1 MKGKKIV
8 LGITGSIA
16 AYKAAV
22 LTRLLIKKGAE
33 VQIVITPA
41 GKEFITP
48 ITLSALTS
56 KPVISEFFSQ
66 RDGTWHSHVDLG
78 LWADAMVIAPA
89 TASTIGKM
97 AHGIADN
104 MLVTTYLSMKAPVFV
119 APAMDLDMF
128 AHPSTQHNLD
138 ILRSYGNH
146 IIEPA
151 SGELAS
157 HLVGKGRMEE
167 PEKIVEVLE
176 DFFAKQEDLK
186 GKKLGV
192 GSADSSQANIMA
204 IYYLNKNGLKIKESD
219 INNSEID
226 NESVNIIRYNS
237 DLGKH
242 GDTGR
247 SEWDVLEGLKN
258 GSLDAGTIGSNTWI
272 RILEEGLYPDG
283 ELISFY
289 TSPDFCHCNFT
300 VMPNTDAEISNNF
313 VNMLMSQK
321 KENPIIKKMMA
332 MEGLNEWIITGE
344 KELKGYDTLYEAMRE
359 QKLL

>member
-1 MKGKKIV
+1 MKTILLGAVAYDPKVVGIWDIIRDYSNEYGCKLDYVLFSNYERQVDSLLKGHIDIAWNTNVAWIRTLYATDNKAKAIAMRDTDLHWSTKFVVRKDSKIKN
-8 LGITGSIA
+8 I
-16 AYKAAV
+16 
-22 LTRLLIKKGAE
+22 
-33 VQIVITPA
+33 
-41 GKEFITP
+41 
-48 ITLSALTS
+48 
-56 KPVISEFFSQ
+56 
-66 RDGTWHSHVDLG
+66 
-78 LWADAMVIAPA
+78 
-89 TASTIGKM
+89 
-97 AHGIADN
+97 
-104 MLVTTYLSMKAPVFV
+104 
-119 APAMDLDMF
+119 
-128 AHPSTQHNLD
+128 
-138 ILRSYGNH
+138 
-146 IIEPA
+146 
-151 SGELAS
+151 
-157 HLVGKGRMEE
+157 
-167 PEKIVEVLE
+167 
-176 DFFAKQEDLK
+176 EDLK

-300 VMPNTDAEISNNF
+300 VMPNIDSEISDNF
-313 VNMLMSQK
+313 VKMLMSQK

-332 MEGLNEWIITGE
+332 MEGLNEWIITGD

>member
-1 MKGKKIV
+1 MKTILLGAVAYDPKVVGIWDIIRDYSNEYGCKLDYVLFSNYERQVDSLLKGHIDIAWNTNVAWIRTLYATDNKAKAIAMRDTDLHWSTKFVVKKD
-8 LGITGSIA
+8 S
-16 AYKAAV
+16 K
-22 LTRLLIKKGAE
+22 IKN
-33 VQIVITPA
+33 I
-41 GKEFITP
+41 
-48 ITLSALTS
+48 
-56 KPVISEFFSQ
+56 
-66 RDGTWHSHVDLG
+66 
-78 LWADAMVIAPA
+78 
-89 TASTIGKM
+89 
-97 AHGIADN
+97 
-104 MLVTTYLSMKAPVFV
+104 
-119 APAMDLDMF
+119 
-128 AHPSTQHNLD
+128 
-138 ILRSYGNH
+138 
-146 IIEPA
+146 
-151 SGELAS
+151 
-157 HLVGKGRMEE
+157 
-167 PEKIVEVLE
+167 
-176 DFFAKQEDLK
+176 EDLK

-300 VMPNTDAEISNNF
+300 VMPNIDSEMSDNF
-313 VNMLMSQK
+313 VKMLMSQK

>member
-1 MKGKKIV
+1 MEFKTAI
-8 LGITGSIA
+8 
-16 AYKAAV
+16 
-22 LTRLLIKKGAE
+22 LLSSF
-33 VQIVITPA
+33 VITM
-41 GKEFITP
+41 I
-48 ITLSALTS
+48 
-56 KPVISEFFSQ
+56 
-66 RDGTWHSHVDLG
+66 LG
-78 LWADAMVIAPA
+78 LIIVP
-89 TASTIGKM
+89 
-97 AHGIADN
+97 
-104 MLVTTYLSMKAPVFV
+104 
-119 APAMDLDMF
+119 
-128 AHPSTQHNLD
+128 
-138 ILRSYGNH
+138 ILKKLKVGQ
-146 IIEPA
+146 IERDDGP
-151 SGELAS
+151 ES
-157 HLVGKGRMEE
+157 HLKKQGTPTMGGIWDIIRDYSNEYGCKLDYVLFSNYERQVDSLLKGHIDIAWNTNVAWIRTLYATDNKAKAIAMRDTDLHWSTKFVVKKDS
-167 PEKIVEVLE
+167 KIKNL
-176 DFFAKQEDLK
+176 EDLK

-219 INNSEID
+219 INNLEID

-300 VMPNTDAEISNNF
+300 VMPNIDSEISDNF
-313 VNMLMSQK
+313 VKMLMSQK

>member
-1 MKGKKIV
+1 MKTILLGAVAYDPKVVGIWDIIRDYSNEYGCKLDYVLFSNYERQVDSLLKGHIDIAWNTNVAWIRTLYATDNKAKAIAMRDTDLHWSTKFVVKKD
-8 LGITGSIA
+8 S
-16 AYKAAV
+16 K
-22 LTRLLIKKGAE
+22 IK
-33 VQIVITPA
+33 
-41 GKEFITP
+41 
-48 ITLSALTS
+48 
-56 KPVISEFFSQ
+56 
-66 RDGTWHSHVDLG
+66 
-78 LWADAMVIAPA
+78 
-89 TASTIGKM
+89 
-97 AHGIADN
+97 
-104 MLVTTYLSMKAPVFV
+104 
-119 APAMDLDMF
+119 
-128 AHPSTQHNLD
+128 NL
-138 ILRSYGNH
+138 
-146 IIEPA
+146 
-151 SGELAS
+151 
-157 HLVGKGRMEE
+157 
-167 PEKIVEVLE
+167 
-176 DFFAKQEDLK
+176 EDLK

-247 SEWDVLEGLKN
+247 SEWDVLEGIKN

-300 VMPNTDAEISNNF
+300 VMPNIDSEISDNF
-313 VNMLMSQK
+313 VKMLMSQK

-332 MEGLNEWIITGE
+332 MEGLNEWIIAGE

>member
-1 MKGKKIV
+1 MKTILLGAVAYDPKVVGIWDIIRDYSNEYGCKLDYVLFSNYERQVDSLLKGHIDIAWNTNVAWIRTLNATENKAKAIAMRDTDLHWSTKFVVKKD
-8 LGITGSIA
+8 S
-16 AYKAAV
+16 K
-22 LTRLLIKKGAE
+22 IK
-33 VQIVITPA
+33 
-41 GKEFITP
+41 
-48 ITLSALTS
+48 
-56 KPVISEFFSQ
+56 
-66 RDGTWHSHVDLG
+66 
-78 LWADAMVIAPA
+78 
-89 TASTIGKM
+89 
-97 AHGIADN
+97 
-104 MLVTTYLSMKAPVFV
+104 
-119 APAMDLDMF
+119 
-128 AHPSTQHNLD
+128 NL
-138 ILRSYGNH
+138 
-146 IIEPA
+146 
-151 SGELAS
+151 
-157 HLVGKGRMEE
+157 
-167 PEKIVEVLE
+167 
-176 DFFAKQEDLK
+176 EDLK

-219 INNSEID
+219 INNLEID

>member
-1 MKGKKIV
+1 MKTILLGAVAYDPKVVGIWDIIRDYSNEYGCKLDYVLFSNYERQVDSLLKGHIDIAWNTNVAWIRTLYATNNKAKAIAMRDTDLHWSTKFVVKKD
-8 LGITGSIA
+8 S
-16 AYKAAV
+16 K
-22 LTRLLIKKGAE
+22 IKN
-33 VQIVITPA
+33 I
-41 GKEFITP
+41 
-48 ITLSALTS
+48 
-56 KPVISEFFSQ
+56 
-66 RDGTWHSHVDLG
+66 
-78 LWADAMVIAPA
+78 
-89 TASTIGKM
+89 
-97 AHGIADN
+97 
-104 MLVTTYLSMKAPVFV
+104 
-119 APAMDLDMF
+119 
-128 AHPSTQHNLD
+128 
-138 ILRSYGNH
+138 
-146 IIEPA
+146 
-151 SGELAS
+151 
-157 HLVGKGRMEE
+157 
-167 PEKIVEVLE
+167 
-176 DFFAKQEDLK
+176 EDLK

-332 MEGLNEWIITGE
+332 MEGLNEWIIIGE

>member
-1 MKGKKIV
+1 MKTILLGAVAYDPKVVGIWDIIRDYSNEYGCKLDYVLFSNYERQVDSLLKGHIDIAWNTNVAWIRTLYATDNKAKAIAMRDTDLHWSTKFVVKKD
-8 LGITGSIA
+8 S
-16 AYKAAV
+16 K
-22 LTRLLIKKGAE
+22 IK
-33 VQIVITPA
+33 
-41 GKEFITP
+41 
-48 ITLSALTS
+48 
-56 KPVISEFFSQ
+56 
-66 RDGTWHSHVDLG
+66 
-78 LWADAMVIAPA
+78 
-89 TASTIGKM
+89 
-97 AHGIADN
+97 
-104 MLVTTYLSMKAPVFV
+104 
-119 APAMDLDMF
+119 
-128 AHPSTQHNLD
+128 NL
-138 ILRSYGNH
+138 
-146 IIEPA
+146 
-151 SGELAS
+151 
-157 HLVGKGRMEE
+157 
-167 PEKIVEVLE
+167 
-176 DFFAKQEDLK
+176 EDLK

-300 VMPNTDAEISNNF
+300 VMPNIDSEISDNF

>member
-1 MKGKKIV
+1 MKTILLGAVAYDPKVVGIWDIIRDYSNEYGCKLDYVLFSNYERQVDSLLKGHIDIAWNTNVAWIRTLYATDNKAKAIAMRDTDLHWSTKFVVKKD
-8 LGITGSIA
+8 S
-16 AYKAAV
+16 K
-22 LTRLLIKKGAE
+22 IKN
-33 VQIVITPA
+33 I
-41 GKEFITP
+41 
-48 ITLSALTS
+48 
-56 KPVISEFFSQ
+56 
-66 RDGTWHSHVDLG
+66 
-78 LWADAMVIAPA
+78 
-89 TASTIGKM
+89 
-97 AHGIADN
+97 
-104 MLVTTYLSMKAPVFV
+104 
-119 APAMDLDMF
+119 
-128 AHPSTQHNLD
+128 
-138 ILRSYGNH
+138 
-146 IIEPA
+146 
-151 SGELAS
+151 
-157 HLVGKGRMEE
+157 
-167 PEKIVEVLE
+167 
-176 DFFAKQEDLK
+176 EDLK

-242 GDTGR
+242 GDTGK

-300 VMPNTDAEISNNF
+300 VMPNIDSEISDNF
-313 VNMLMSQK
+313 VKMLMSQK

>member
-1 MKGKKIV
+1 MKTILLGAVAYDPKVVGIWDIIRDYSNEYGCKLDYVLFSNYERQVDSLLKGHIDIAWNTNVAWIRTLYATDNKAKAIAMRDTDLHWSTKFVVKKD
-8 LGITGSIA
+8 S
-16 AYKAAV
+16 K
-22 LTRLLIKKGAE
+22 IK
-33 VQIVITPA
+33 
-41 GKEFITP
+41 
-48 ITLSALTS
+48 
-56 KPVISEFFSQ
+56 
-66 RDGTWHSHVDLG
+66 
-78 LWADAMVIAPA
+78 
-89 TASTIGKM
+89 
-97 AHGIADN
+97 
-104 MLVTTYLSMKAPVFV
+104 
-119 APAMDLDMF
+119 
-128 AHPSTQHNLD
+128 NL
-138 ILRSYGNH
+138 
-146 IIEPA
+146 
-151 SGELAS
+151 
-157 HLVGKGRMEE
+157 
-167 PEKIVEVLE
+167 
-176 DFFAKQEDLK
+176 EDLK

-219 INNSEID
+219 INNLEID

-300 VMPNTDAEISNNF
+300 VMPNIDSEISDNF
-313 VNMLMSQK
+313 VKMLMSQK

>member
-1 MKGKKIV
+1 MKTILLGAVAYDPKVVGIWDIIRDYSNEYGCKLDYVLFSNYERQVDSLLKGHIDIAWNTNVAWIRTLYATDNKAKAIAMRDTDLHWSTKFVVKKD
-8 LGITGSIA
+8 S
-16 AYKAAV
+16 K
-22 LTRLLIKKGAE
+22 IKN
-33 VQIVITPA
+33 I
-41 GKEFITP
+41 
-48 ITLSALTS
+48 
-56 KPVISEFFSQ
+56 
-66 RDGTWHSHVDLG
+66 
-78 LWADAMVIAPA
+78 
-89 TASTIGKM
+89 
-97 AHGIADN
+97 
-104 MLVTTYLSMKAPVFV
+104 
-119 APAMDLDMF
+119 
-128 AHPSTQHNLD
+128 
-138 ILRSYGNH
+138 
-146 IIEPA
+146 
-151 SGELAS
+151 
-157 HLVGKGRMEE
+157 
-167 PEKIVEVLE
+167 
-176 DFFAKQEDLK
+176 EDLK

>member
-1 MKGKKIV
+1 MKTILLGAVAYDPKVVGIWDIIRDYSNEYGCKLDYVLFSNYERQVDSLLKGHIDIAWNTNVAWIRTLYATDNKAKAIAMRDTDLHWSTKFVVKKD
-8 LGITGSIA
+8 S
-16 AYKAAV
+16 K
-22 LTRLLIKKGAE
+22 IK
-33 VQIVITPA
+33 
-41 GKEFITP
+41 
-48 ITLSALTS
+48 
-56 KPVISEFFSQ
+56 
-66 RDGTWHSHVDLG
+66 
-78 LWADAMVIAPA
+78 
-89 TASTIGKM
+89 
-97 AHGIADN
+97 
-104 MLVTTYLSMKAPVFV
+104 
-119 APAMDLDMF
+119 
-128 AHPSTQHNLD
+128 NL
-138 ILRSYGNH
+138 
-146 IIEPA
+146 
-151 SGELAS
+151 
-157 HLVGKGRMEE
+157 
-167 PEKIVEVLE
+167 
-176 DFFAKQEDLK
+176 EDLK

-192 GSADSSQANIMA
+192 GSSDSSQANIMA

-300 VMPNTDAEISNNF
+300 VMPNIDSEISDNF
-313 VNMLMSQK
+313 VKMLMSQK

>member
-1 MKGKKIV
+1 MKTILLGAVAYDPKVVGIWDIIRDYSNEYGCKLDYVLFSNYERQVDSLLKGHIDIAWNTNVAWIRTLYATDNKAKAIAMRDTDLTWSTKFVVKKD
-8 LGITGSIA
+8 S
-16 AYKAAV
+16 K
-22 LTRLLIKKGAE
+22 IK
-33 VQIVITPA
+33 
-41 GKEFITP
+41 
-48 ITLSALTS
+48 
-56 KPVISEFFSQ
+56 
-66 RDGTWHSHVDLG
+66 
-78 LWADAMVIAPA
+78 
-89 TASTIGKM
+89 
-97 AHGIADN
+97 
-104 MLVTTYLSMKAPVFV
+104 
-119 APAMDLDMF
+119 
-128 AHPSTQHNLD
+128 NL
-138 ILRSYGNH
+138 
-146 IIEPA
+146 
-151 SGELAS
+151 
-157 HLVGKGRMEE
+157 
-167 PEKIVEVLE
+167 
-176 DFFAKQEDLK
+176 EDLK

-219 INNSEID
+219 INNFEID

-258 GSLDAGTIGSNTWI
+258 GSLDAGTIGSKTWI

-300 VMPNTDAEISNNF
+300 VMPNIDSEISDNF
-313 VNMLMSQK
+313 VKMLMSQK

>member
-1 MKGKKIV
+1 MKTILLGAVAYDPKVVGIWDIIRDYSNEYGCKLDYVLFSNYERQVDSLLKGHIDIAWNTNVAWIRTLYATDNKAKAIAMRDTDLTWSTKFVVKKD
-8 LGITGSIA
+8 S
-16 AYKAAV
+16 K
-22 LTRLLIKKGAE
+22 IK
-33 VQIVITPA
+33 
-41 GKEFITP
+41 
-48 ITLSALTS
+48 
-56 KPVISEFFSQ
+56 
-66 RDGTWHSHVDLG
+66 
-78 LWADAMVIAPA
+78 
-89 TASTIGKM
+89 
-97 AHGIADN
+97 
-104 MLVTTYLSMKAPVFV
+104 
-119 APAMDLDMF
+119 
-128 AHPSTQHNLD
+128 NL
-138 ILRSYGNH
+138 
-146 IIEPA
+146 
-151 SGELAS
+151 
-157 HLVGKGRMEE
+157 
-167 PEKIVEVLE
+167 
-176 DFFAKQEDLK
+176 EDLK

-226 NESVNIIRYNS
+226 KESVNIIRYNS

-258 GSLDAGTIGSNTWI
+258 GSLDAGTIGSKTWI

-300 VMPNTDAEISNNF
+300 VMPNIDSEISDNF
-313 VNMLMSQK
+313 VKMLMSQK

-332 MEGLNEWIITGE
+332 MEGLNEWIIAGE

>member
-1 MKGKKIV
+1 MKTILLGAVAYDPKVVGIWDIIRDYSNEYGCKLDYVLFSNYERQVDSLLKGHIDIAWNTNVAWIRTLYSTDNKAKAIAMRDTDLHWSTKFVVKKD
-8 LGITGSIA
+8 S
-16 AYKAAV
+16 K
-22 LTRLLIKKGAE
+22 IK
-33 VQIVITPA
+33 
-41 GKEFITP
+41 
-48 ITLSALTS
+48 
-56 KPVISEFFSQ
+56 
-66 RDGTWHSHVDLG
+66 
-78 LWADAMVIAPA
+78 
-89 TASTIGKM
+89 
-97 AHGIADN
+97 
-104 MLVTTYLSMKAPVFV
+104 
-119 APAMDLDMF
+119 
-128 AHPSTQHNLD
+128 NL
-138 ILRSYGNH
+138 
-146 IIEPA
+146 
-151 SGELAS
+151 
-157 HLVGKGRMEE
+157 
-167 PEKIVEVLE
+167 
-176 DFFAKQEDLK
+176 EDLK

-219 INNSEID
+219 INNFEID
-226 NESVNIIRYNS
+226 KESVNIIRYNS

-242 GDTGR
+242 GDTGK
-247 SEWDVLEGLKN
+247 SEWDVLEGIKN

-300 VMPNTDAEISNNF
+300 VMPNIDSEISDNF
-313 VNMLMSQK
+313 VKMLMSQK

>member
-1 MKGKKIV
+1 MKTILLGAVAYDPKVVGIWDIIRDYSNEYGCKLDYVLFSNYERQVDSLLKGHIDIAWNTNVAWIRTLYATDNKAKAIAMRDTDLHWSTKFVVRKDSKI
-8 LGITGSIA
+8 
-16 AYKAAV
+16 K
-22 LTRLLIKKGAE
+22 
-33 VQIVITPA
+33 
-41 GKEFITP
+41 
-48 ITLSALTS
+48 
-56 KPVISEFFSQ
+56 
-66 RDGTWHSHVDLG
+66 
-78 LWADAMVIAPA
+78 
-89 TASTIGKM
+89 
-97 AHGIADN
+97 
-104 MLVTTYLSMKAPVFV
+104 
-119 APAMDLDMF
+119 
-128 AHPSTQHNLD
+128 NL
-138 ILRSYGNH
+138 
-146 IIEPA
+146 
-151 SGELAS
+151 
-157 HLVGKGRMEE
+157 
-167 PEKIVEVLE
+167 
-176 DFFAKQEDLK
+176 EDLK

-226 NESVNIIRYNS
+226 KESVNIIRYNS

-300 VMPNTDAEISNNF
+300 VMPNIDSEISDNF
-313 VNMLMSQK
+313 VKMLMSQK

>member
-1 MKGKKIV
+1 MKTILLGAVAYDPKVVGIWDIIRDYSNEYGCKLDYVLFSNYERQVDSLLKGHIDIAWNTNVAWIRTLYATDNKAKAIAMRDTDLTWSTKFVVKKD
-8 LGITGSIA
+8 S
-16 AYKAAV
+16 K
-22 LTRLLIKKGAE
+22 IK
-33 VQIVITPA
+33 
-41 GKEFITP
+41 
-48 ITLSALTS
+48 
-56 KPVISEFFSQ
+56 
-66 RDGTWHSHVDLG
+66 
-78 LWADAMVIAPA
+78 
-89 TASTIGKM
+89 
-97 AHGIADN
+97 
-104 MLVTTYLSMKAPVFV
+104 
-119 APAMDLDMF
+119 
-128 AHPSTQHNLD
+128 NL
-138 ILRSYGNH
+138 
-146 IIEPA
+146 
-151 SGELAS
+151 
-157 HLVGKGRMEE
+157 
-167 PEKIVEVLE
+167 
-176 DFFAKQEDLK
+176 EDLK

-226 NESVNIIRYNS
+226 KESVNIIRYNS

-258 GSLDAGTIGSNTWI
+258 GSLDAGTIGSKTWI

-283 ELISFY
+283 DLISFY

-313 VNMLMSQK
+313 VKMLMSQK

>member
-1 MKGKKIV
+1 MKTILLGAVAYDPKVVGIWDIIRDYSNEYGCKLDYVLFSNYERQVDSLLKGHIDIAWNTNVAWIRTLYATDNKAKAIAMRDTDLHWSTKFVVRKDSKI
-8 LGITGSIA
+8 
-16 AYKAAV
+16 K
-22 LTRLLIKKGAE
+22 
-33 VQIVITPA
+33 
-41 GKEFITP
+41 
-48 ITLSALTS
+48 
-56 KPVISEFFSQ
+56 
-66 RDGTWHSHVDLG
+66 
-78 LWADAMVIAPA
+78 
-89 TASTIGKM
+89 
-97 AHGIADN
+97 
-104 MLVTTYLSMKAPVFV
+104 
-119 APAMDLDMF
+119 
-128 AHPSTQHNLD
+128 NL
-138 ILRSYGNH
+138 
-146 IIEPA
+146 
-151 SGELAS
+151 
-157 HLVGKGRMEE
+157 
-167 PEKIVEVLE
+167 
-176 DFFAKQEDLK
+176 EDLK

-283 ELISFY
+283 DLISFY

-300 VMPNTDAEISNNF
+300 VMPNIDSEISDNF
-313 VNMLMSQK
+313 VKMLMSQK

>member
-1 MKGKKIV
+1 MKTILLGAVAYDPKVVGIWDIIRDYSNEYGCKLDYVLFSNYERQVDSLLKGHIDIAWNTNVAWIRTLYATDNKAKAIAMRDTDLHWSTKFLVKKD
-8 LGITGSIA
+8 S
-16 AYKAAV
+16 K
-22 LTRLLIKKGAE
+22 IKN
-33 VQIVITPA
+33 I
-41 GKEFITP
+41 
-48 ITLSALTS
+48 
-56 KPVISEFFSQ
+56 
-66 RDGTWHSHVDLG
+66 
-78 LWADAMVIAPA
+78 
-89 TASTIGKM
+89 
-97 AHGIADN
+97 
-104 MLVTTYLSMKAPVFV
+104 
-119 APAMDLDMF
+119 
-128 AHPSTQHNLD
+128 
-138 ILRSYGNH
+138 
-146 IIEPA
+146 
-151 SGELAS
+151 
-157 HLVGKGRMEE
+157 
-167 PEKIVEVLE
+167 
-176 DFFAKQEDLK
+176 EDLK

-344 KELKGYDTLYEAMRE
+344 KELKGYDTLYEAMKE

>member
-1 MKGKKIV
+1 MKTILLGAVAYDPKVVGIWDIIRDYSNEYGCKLDYVLFSNYERQVDSLLKGHIDIAWNTNVAWIRTLYATDNKAKAIAMRDTDLTWSTKFVVKKD
-8 LGITGSIA
+8 S
-16 AYKAAV
+16 K
-22 LTRLLIKKGAE
+22 IK
-33 VQIVITPA
+33 
-41 GKEFITP
+41 
-48 ITLSALTS
+48 
-56 KPVISEFFSQ
+56 
-66 RDGTWHSHVDLG
+66 
-78 LWADAMVIAPA
+78 
-89 TASTIGKM
+89 
-97 AHGIADN
+97 
-104 MLVTTYLSMKAPVFV
+104 
-119 APAMDLDMF
+119 
-128 AHPSTQHNLD
+128 NL
-138 ILRSYGNH
+138 
-146 IIEPA
+146 
-151 SGELAS
+151 
-157 HLVGKGRMEE
+157 
-167 PEKIVEVLE
+167 
-176 DFFAKQEDLK
+176 EDLK

-258 GSLDAGTIGSNTWI
+258 GSLDAGTIGSKTWI

-300 VMPNTDAEISNNF
+300 VMPNIDSEISDNF
-313 VNMLMSQK
+313 VKMLMSQK

-332 MEGLNEWIITGE
+332 MEGLNEWIITGD

>member
-1 MKGKKIV
+1 MKTILLGAVAYDPKVVGIWDIIRDYSNEYGCKLDYVLFSNYERQVDSLLKGHIDIAWNTNVAWIRTLNATENKAKAIAMRDTDLHWSTKFVVKKD
-8 LGITGSIA
+8 S
-16 AYKAAV
+16 K
-22 LTRLLIKKGAE
+22 IK
-33 VQIVITPA
+33 
-41 GKEFITP
+41 
-48 ITLSALTS
+48 
-56 KPVISEFFSQ
+56 
-66 RDGTWHSHVDLG
+66 
-78 LWADAMVIAPA
+78 
-89 TASTIGKM
+89 
-97 AHGIADN
+97 
-104 MLVTTYLSMKAPVFV
+104 
-119 APAMDLDMF
+119 
-128 AHPSTQHNLD
+128 NL
-138 ILRSYGNH
+138 
-146 IIEPA
+146 
-151 SGELAS
+151 
-157 HLVGKGRMEE
+157 
-167 PEKIVEVLE
+167 
-176 DFFAKQEDLK
+176 EDLK

-300 VMPNTDAEISNNF
+300 VMPNIDSEISNNF
-313 VNMLMSQK
+313 VKMLMSQK

>member
-1 MKGKKIV
+1 MKTILLGAVAYDPKVVGIWDIIRDYSNEYGCKLDYVLFSNYERQVYSLLKGHIDIAWNTNVAWIRTLYATDNKAKAIAMRDTDLHWSTKFVVRKDSKI
-8 LGITGSIA
+8 
-16 AYKAAV
+16 K
-22 LTRLLIKKGAE
+22 
-33 VQIVITPA
+33 
-41 GKEFITP
+41 
-48 ITLSALTS
+48 
-56 KPVISEFFSQ
+56 
-66 RDGTWHSHVDLG
+66 
-78 LWADAMVIAPA
+78 
-89 TASTIGKM
+89 
-97 AHGIADN
+97 
-104 MLVTTYLSMKAPVFV
+104 
-119 APAMDLDMF
+119 
-128 AHPSTQHNLD
+128 NL
-138 ILRSYGNH
+138 
-146 IIEPA
+146 
-151 SGELAS
+151 
-157 HLVGKGRMEE
+157 
-167 PEKIVEVLE
+167 
-176 DFFAKQEDLK
+176 EDLK

-300 VMPNTDAEISNNF
+300 VMPNIDSKISDNF
-313 VNMLMSQK
+313 VKMLMSQK

>member
-1 MKGKKIV
+1 MKTILLGAVAYDPKVVGIWDIIRDYSNEYGCKLDYVLFSNYERQVDSLLKGHIDIAWNTNVAWIRTLYATDNKAKAIAMRDTDLHWSTKFVVKKD
-8 LGITGSIA
+8 S
-16 AYKAAV
+16 K
-22 LTRLLIKKGAE
+22 IKN
-33 VQIVITPA
+33 I
-41 GKEFITP
+41 
-48 ITLSALTS
+48 
-56 KPVISEFFSQ
+56 
-66 RDGTWHSHVDLG
+66 
-78 LWADAMVIAPA
+78 
-89 TASTIGKM
+89 
-97 AHGIADN
+97 
-104 MLVTTYLSMKAPVFV
+104 
-119 APAMDLDMF
+119 
-128 AHPSTQHNLD
+128 
-138 ILRSYGNH
+138 
-146 IIEPA
+146 
-151 SGELAS
+151 
-157 HLVGKGRMEE
+157 
-167 PEKIVEVLE
+167 
-176 DFFAKQEDLK
+176 EDLK

-332 MEGLNEWIITGE
+332 MEGLNEWIIAGE

>member
-1 MKGKKIV
+1 MKTILLGAVAYDPKVVGIWDIIRDYSNEYGCKLDYVLFSNYERQVDSLLKGHIDIAWNTNVAWIRTLYATDNKAKAIAMRDTDLHWSTKFVVKKD
-8 LGITGSIA
+8 S
-16 AYKAAV
+16 K
-22 LTRLLIKKGAE
+22 IKN
-33 VQIVITPA
+33 I
-41 GKEFITP
+41 
-48 ITLSALTS
+48 
-56 KPVISEFFSQ
+56 
-66 RDGTWHSHVDLG
+66 
-78 LWADAMVIAPA
+78 
-89 TASTIGKM
+89 
-97 AHGIADN
+97 
-104 MLVTTYLSMKAPVFV
+104 
-119 APAMDLDMF
+119 
-128 AHPSTQHNLD
+128 
-138 ILRSYGNH
+138 
-146 IIEPA
+146 
-151 SGELAS
+151 
-157 HLVGKGRMEE
+157 
-167 PEKIVEVLE
+167 
-176 DFFAKQEDLK
+176 EDLK

-226 NESVNIIRYNS
+226 EESVNIIRYNS

-300 VMPNTDAEISNNF
+300 VMPNIDSEISDNF
-313 VNMLMSQK
+313 VKMLMSQK

>member
-1 MKGKKIV
+1 MKTILLGAVAYDPKVVGIWDIIRDYSNEYGCKLDYVLFSNYERQVDSLLKGHIDIAWNTNVAWIRTLYATDNKAKAIAMRDTDLHWSTKFVVKKD
-8 LGITGSIA
+8 S
-16 AYKAAV
+16 K
-22 LTRLLIKKGAE
+22 IK
-33 VQIVITPA
+33 
-41 GKEFITP
+41 
-48 ITLSALTS
+48 
-56 KPVISEFFSQ
+56 
-66 RDGTWHSHVDLG
+66 
-78 LWADAMVIAPA
+78 
-89 TASTIGKM
+89 
-97 AHGIADN
+97 
-104 MLVTTYLSMKAPVFV
+104 
-119 APAMDLDMF
+119 
-128 AHPSTQHNLD
+128 NL
-138 ILRSYGNH
+138 
-146 IIEPA
+146 
-151 SGELAS
+151 
-157 HLVGKGRMEE
+157 
-167 PEKIVEVLE
+167 
-176 DFFAKQEDLK
+176 EDLK

-219 INNSEID
+219 INNFEID

>member
-1 MKGKKIV
+1 MKTILLGAVAYDPKVVGIWDIIRDYSNEYGCKLDYVLFSNYERQVDSLLKGHIDIAWNTNVAWIRTLYATNNKAKAIAMRDTDLHWSTKFVVKKD
-8 LGITGSIA
+8 S
-16 AYKAAV
+16 K
-22 LTRLLIKKGAE
+22 IKN
-33 VQIVITPA
+33 I
-41 GKEFITP
+41 
-48 ITLSALTS
+48 
-56 KPVISEFFSQ
+56 
-66 RDGTWHSHVDLG
+66 
-78 LWADAMVIAPA
+78 
-89 TASTIGKM
+89 
-97 AHGIADN
+97 
-104 MLVTTYLSMKAPVFV
+104 
-119 APAMDLDMF
+119 
-128 AHPSTQHNLD
+128 
-138 ILRSYGNH
+138 
-146 IIEPA
+146 
-151 SGELAS
+151 
-157 HLVGKGRMEE
+157 
-167 PEKIVEVLE
+167 
-176 DFFAKQEDLK
+176 EDLK

-247 SEWDVLEGLKN
+247 SEWNVLEGLKN

-300 VMPNTDAEISNNF
+300 VMPNIDSEISDNF
-313 VNMLMSQK
+313 VKMLMSQK

-344 KELKGYDTLYEAMRE
+344 KELKGYDTLYEAMKE

>member
-1 MKGKKIV
+1 MKTILLGAVAYDPKVVGIWDIIRDYSNEYGCKLDYVLFSNYERQVDSLLKGHIDIAWNTNVAWIRTLYATDNKAKAIAMRDTDLTWSTKFVVKKD
-8 LGITGSIA
+8 S
-16 AYKAAV
+16 K
-22 LTRLLIKKGAE
+22 IKN
-33 VQIVITPA
+33 I
-41 GKEFITP
+41 
-48 ITLSALTS
+48 
-56 KPVISEFFSQ
+56 
-66 RDGTWHSHVDLG
+66 
-78 LWADAMVIAPA
+78 
-89 TASTIGKM
+89 
-97 AHGIADN
+97 
-104 MLVTTYLSMKAPVFV
+104 
-119 APAMDLDMF
+119 
-128 AHPSTQHNLD
+128 
-138 ILRSYGNH
+138 
-146 IIEPA
+146 
-151 SGELAS
+151 
-157 HLVGKGRMEE
+157 
-167 PEKIVEVLE
+167 
-176 DFFAKQEDLK
+176 EDLK

-219 INNSEID
+219 INNSEVD
-226 NESVNIIRYNS
+226 KESVNIIRYNS

-258 GSLDAGTIGSNTWI
+258 GSLDAGTIGSKTWI

-300 VMPNTDAEISNNF
+300 VMPNIDSEMSDNF
-313 VNMLMSQK
+313 VKMLMSQK

>member
-1 MKGKKIV
+1 MKTILLGAVAYDPKVVGIWDIIRDYSNEYGCKLDYVLFSNYERQVDSLLKGHIDIAWNTNVAWIRTLYATDNKAKAIAMRDTDLHWSTKFVVKKD
-8 LGITGSIA
+8 S
-16 AYKAAV
+16 K
-22 LTRLLIKKGAE
+22 IKN
-33 VQIVITPA
+33 I
-41 GKEFITP
+41 
-48 ITLSALTS
+48 
-56 KPVISEFFSQ
+56 
-66 RDGTWHSHVDLG
+66 
-78 LWADAMVIAPA
+78 
-89 TASTIGKM
+89 
-97 AHGIADN
+97 
-104 MLVTTYLSMKAPVFV
+104 
-119 APAMDLDMF
+119 
-128 AHPSTQHNLD
+128 
-138 ILRSYGNH
+138 
-146 IIEPA
+146 
-151 SGELAS
+151 
-157 HLVGKGRMEE
+157 
-167 PEKIVEVLE
+167 
-176 DFFAKQEDLK
+176 EDLK

-219 INNSEID
+219 INNFEID

-300 VMPNTDAEISNNF
+300 VMSNIDSEISDNF
-313 VNMLMSQK
+313 VKMLMSQK

>member
-1 MKGKKIV
+1 MKTILLGAVAYDPKVVGIWDIIRDYSNEYGCKLDYVLFSNYERQVDSLLKGHIDIAWNTNVAWIRTLYATNNKAKAIAMRDTDLHWSTKFVVKKD
-8 LGITGSIA
+8 S
-16 AYKAAV
+16 K
-22 LTRLLIKKGAE
+22 IKN
-33 VQIVITPA
+33 I
-41 GKEFITP
+41 
-48 ITLSALTS
+48 
-56 KPVISEFFSQ
+56 
-66 RDGTWHSHVDLG
+66 
-78 LWADAMVIAPA
+78 
-89 TASTIGKM
+89 
-97 AHGIADN
+97 
-104 MLVTTYLSMKAPVFV
+104 
-119 APAMDLDMF
+119 
-128 AHPSTQHNLD
+128 
-138 ILRSYGNH
+138 
-146 IIEPA
+146 
-151 SGELAS
+151 
-157 HLVGKGRMEE
+157 
-167 PEKIVEVLE
+167 
-176 DFFAKQEDLK
+176 EDLK

-300 VMPNTDAEISNNF
+300 VMPNIDSEISNNF
-313 VNMLMSQK
+313 VKMLMSQK

>member
-1 MKGKKIV
+1 MKTILLGAVAYDPKVVGIWDIIRDYSNEYGCKLDYVLFSNYERQVDSLLKGHIDIAWNTNVAWIRTLYATNNKAKAIAMRDTDLHWSTKFVVKKD
-8 LGITGSIA
+8 S
-16 AYKAAV
+16 K
-22 LTRLLIKKGAE
+22 IKN
-33 VQIVITPA
+33 I
-41 GKEFITP
+41 
-48 ITLSALTS
+48 
-56 KPVISEFFSQ
+56 
-66 RDGTWHSHVDLG
+66 
-78 LWADAMVIAPA
+78 
-89 TASTIGKM
+89 
-97 AHGIADN
+97 
-104 MLVTTYLSMKAPVFV
+104 
-119 APAMDLDMF
+119 
-128 AHPSTQHNLD
+128 
-138 ILRSYGNH
+138 
-146 IIEPA
+146 
-151 SGELAS
+151 
-157 HLVGKGRMEE
+157 
-167 PEKIVEVLE
+167 
-176 DFFAKQEDLK
+176 EDLK

-219 INNSEID
+219 INNFEID

-300 VMPNTDAEISNNF
+300 VMPNIDSEISDNF
-313 VNMLMSQK
+313 VKMLMSQK

>member
-1 MKGKKIV
+1 MKTILLGAVAYDPKVVGIWDIIRDYSNEYGCKLDYVLFSNYERQVDSLLKGHIDIAWNTNVAWIRTLYATNNKAKAIAMRDTDLHWSTKFVVKKD
-8 LGITGSIA
+8 S
-16 AYKAAV
+16 K
-22 LTRLLIKKGAE
+22 IKN
-33 VQIVITPA
+33 I
-41 GKEFITP
+41 
-48 ITLSALTS
+48 
-56 KPVISEFFSQ
+56 
-66 RDGTWHSHVDLG
+66 
-78 LWADAMVIAPA
+78 
-89 TASTIGKM
+89 
-97 AHGIADN
+97 
-104 MLVTTYLSMKAPVFV
+104 
-119 APAMDLDMF
+119 
-128 AHPSTQHNLD
+128 
-138 ILRSYGNH
+138 
-146 IIEPA
+146 
-151 SGELAS
+151 
-157 HLVGKGRMEE
+157 
-167 PEKIVEVLE
+167 
-176 DFFAKQEDLK
+176 EDLK

-204 IYYLNKNGLKIKESD
+204 IHYLNKNGLKIKESD

-300 VMPNTDAEISNNF
+300 VMPNIDSEISDNF
-313 VNMLMSQK
+313 VKMLMSQK